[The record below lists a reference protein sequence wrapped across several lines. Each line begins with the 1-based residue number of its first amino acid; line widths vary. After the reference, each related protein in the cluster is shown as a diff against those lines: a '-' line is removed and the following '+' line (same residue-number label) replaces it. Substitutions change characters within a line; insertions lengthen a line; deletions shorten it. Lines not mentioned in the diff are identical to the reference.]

1 MTSYNNRIRSSEVQ
15 IGESLNLSSRQAAKK
30 ILSPEEIQKAELE
43 EHLRN
48 IERMLAEANAQSAEI
63 IKKATAQAEEIIRK
77 AQEGAAQEA
86 ELLKQQSAEQGYN
99 DGFAKGQQE
108 GTLQAKQ
115 ELINKVWGVDIL
127 TSAAFDVKKEI
138 IISAEKEI
146 IELAIVIAENIL
158 RQKLDVEPELM
169 RKIAKSAI
177 DQLNEKEDIKIIVN
191 PALVNNFYEYV
202 EELKEEIRGLKT
214 VKITEDKTIPKDGVI
229 VESPESRIDG
239 RLATR
244 MSEIT
249 KNLMRE
255 YSEKAN
261 SNELAEEI
269 NIIIDERAEKLKKID

>member
-30 ILSPEEIQKAELE
+30 ILSPEEILKAELE
-43 EHLRN
+43 EHMRN
-48 IERMLAEANAQSAEI
+48 IEKMLAEANAQSAEI
-63 IKKATAQAEEIIRK
+63 IKNANAQAEEIIRS

-138 IISAEKEI
+138 INSAEKEI
-146 IELAIVIAENIL
+146 IELAIAIAENIL
-158 RQKLDVEPELM
+158 RQKLDTEPELM
-169 RKIAKSAI
+169 KKITKSAI
-177 DQLNEKEDIKIIVN
+177 DQLSEKEEIRIIVN
-191 PALVNNFYEYV
+191 PALVNNLYDYV
-202 EELKEEIRGLKT
+202 DELKEEIRGLKT

-244 MSEIT
+244 MGEIT

-255 YSEKAN
+255 YAEKAN
-261 SNELAEEI
+261 SGELSEEI